1 MYKQKLSLRDL
12 LAKNYIN
19 AVGWNTKSKMVLIE
33 SDDWGSIR
41 TASREAYET
50 LLPDTKNKGDFFDEF
65 DALEPAEDLERLYEV
80 LSGVKDK
87 NGHPFVMS
95 PISIVANPYF
105 EAIEKNGFSEYV
117 YESVLDTYK
126 RSPETDKSYEVAL
139 EGIRD
144 GIWNPQFHGREHINA
159 SRWLRVLQSG
169 DALNKKAFNLRSLN
183 YGCLPSGIDYFRAFD
198 IDTIDDLKQVN
209 EVIVE
214 GLKLFEKIWG
224 YPATSFCA
232 PCSYVRQE
240 TIDIAASNGIKLT
253 TGQYVSS
260 LGNGSVKMNN
270 KVWGSK
276 SDRGII
282 FYRRNCKFEPARDH
296 NIDWVD
302 RCLSEIKIAFRWG
315 KPAVIDSH
323 RVNYI
328 GSIFP
333 DNRDYTLKE
342 LKRLLNEIVKRWPD
356 VEFVNCEQIYKEI
369 IGK

>member
-1 MYKQKLSLRDL
+1 MYEQNISLRDK

-19 AVGWNTKSKMVLIE
+19 AVGWNTKKKMVLIE

-41 TASREAYET
+41 TASRKAYEI
-50 LLPDTKNKGDFFDEF
+50 LLPETNNKCDFFDKF
-65 DALEPAEDLERLYEV
+65 DALEPADDLEKLFEV

-95 PISIVANPYF
+95 PISVVANPDF
-105 EAIEKNGFSEYV
+105 EAIENNGFSEYV
-117 YESVLDTYK
+117 YESVRDTYK
-126 RSPETDKSYEVAL
+126 RSTETYKSYEVAL
-139 EGIRD
+139 EGSRY

-183 YGCLPSGIDYFRAFD
+183 YGCLPYGTDYFRAFD
-198 IDTIDDLKQVN
+198 IDSLDDIKKMN

-214 GLKLFEKIWG
+214 GLELFEKIWG
-224 YPATSFCA
+224 YSATSFCA

-240 TIDIAASNGIKLT
+240 TIDIAAAHGLKLT
-253 TGQYVSS
+253 TGQFVSS
-260 LGNGSVKMNN
+260 IGDGTVKKNN
-270 KVWGSK
+270 KIWGSK
-276 SDRGII
+276 TDSGII

-328 GSIFP
+328 GSIYP
-333 DNRDYTLKE
+333 ENRDYSLKE

-356 VEFVNCEQIYKEI
+356 VEFVNCGQIYKEI
-369 IGK
+369 LSK